1 MTKMMR
7 AIGLMSGTSMDGIDI
22 ALIETDGETRV
33 KRGPTLGV
41 DYPPEFRARLRQAV
55 DDAKAIVHRTDRPG
69 CLTEVERE
77 ITERHADAVL
87 SFIGDR
93 MLQPFAID
101 VIGFHGQTVLH
112 RDRSMRVVNGGP
124 EPQAQNGPGAW
135 RLSKLT
141 VQLGDGP
148 LLARKTGI
156 DVVYD
161 LRAADCAAGGE
172 GAPLV
177 PVYHRALVSTLPER
191 PVAVLNIGGVANV
204 TWIGRSGDLVAFD
217 VGPGNAMIDDWTM
230 RRTGQPRDEGG
241 ALAARGRVDEAYVTE
256 YLKHSH
262 FAQGAPKSLDRNAFA
277 VELVDAL
284 STEDGAATLTAF
296 AAAGVARAREH
307 FPEEPELWVV
317 TGGGRKNRTL
327 MEMIAGHVENAVAPA
342 ELVGLNG
349 DSMEAEAWAYLAV
362 RSLNGL
368 PITFPHTTGVERPL
382 TGGAL
387 AKA

>member
-22 ALIETDGETRV
+22 ALIETDGESRV

-41 DYPPEFRARLRQAV
+41 DYPPEFRERLRGALK
-55 DDAKAIVHRTDRPG
+55 DAARITNRADRPG
-69 CLTEVERE
+69 SLAAIERE
-77 ITERHADAVL
+77 LTERHAEAVL

-112 RDRSMRVVNGGP
+112 KDRSLWLVSAANGLGSP
-124 EPQAQNGPGAW
+124 ERHLG
-135 RLSKLT
+135 KLT

-177 PVYHRALVSTLPER
+177 PVYHRALVSSLPER
-191 PVAVLNIGGVANV
+191 PVAILNIGGVANV
-204 TWIGRSGDLVAFD
+204 TWIGRAGELIAFD
-217 VGPGNAMIDDWTM
+217 TGPGNAMIDDLM
-230 RRTGQPRDEGG
+230 LKRTGKPHDEHG
-241 ALAARGRVDEAYVTE
+241 ALAARGRVEEAHVTE

-262 FAQGAPKSLDRNAFA
+262 FAAPAPKSLDRNAFVA
-277 VELVDAL
+277 ELVDDL
-284 STEDGAATLTAF
+284 SAEDAAATLTAF
-296 AAAGVARAREH
+296 TAAAVSRSRAL
-307 FPEEPELWVV
+307 FPEEPELWIV
-317 TGGGRKNRTL
+317 TGGGRKNKTL
-327 MEMIAGHVENAVAPA
+327 MSMIAGGVENAVVPA
-342 ELVGLNG
+342 ELVGFNG

-368 PITFPHTTGVERPL
+368 PITFPGTTGVDRPL
-382 TGGAL
+382 TGGDL
-387 AKA
+387 ARA